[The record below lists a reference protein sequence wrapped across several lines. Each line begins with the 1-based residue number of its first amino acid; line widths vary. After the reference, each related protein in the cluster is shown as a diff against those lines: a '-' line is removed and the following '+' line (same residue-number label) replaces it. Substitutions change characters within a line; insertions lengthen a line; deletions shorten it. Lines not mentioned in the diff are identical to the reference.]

1 MSPGPRRRRITGQDW
16 IKQSSQDQVCRPGSS
31 LGQVLVGDSSQNV
44 KAAVSGWSDL
54 SKSKSSA
61 AVLLQEREKRPRTR
75 SRERKDSGS
84 FLLQQQQQKDQQQQ
98 QHSVLSEAHTNQVHE
113 TVTKWGQ
120 NNNINV
126 DQPAPERATPVPIT
140 RHIGD
145 TFADSKNTVIKPKQE
160 SMTNNSQASTSTAPW
175 RTKTPSE
182 PSVKVVNVAVENN
195 VHISENAASQMAS
208 FVQQETSTKTHIEQK
223 QSMTQSSM
231 MTSSSSSSSKSIQQQ
246 QSSSEMKHVSSQVP
260 PKSPNPTRKMPSGTP
275 KGKSAHNTRPAT
287 VAATEVTAASSSS
300 PPILE
305 QSKPIFSNSSG
316 QIPMC
321 VTTNSS
327 STMCSSTSS
336 SWCMKEEYRSEQ
348 QQQQKSES
356 KETSD
361 SSILNTKH
369 PNDYSV
375 LNEWLA
381 GEEKQLE
388 ESIKNLEKNNNATF
402 KHLENTMIEHPIEM
416 PDINLKG
423 KVKDNV
429 AIFQAEKSS
438 AIKVENA
445 GNQTTLVGE
454 NLEGSHGKAKQAL
467 MQHTDKDITER
478 VEHERIQRAKELD
491 EIKQAAKVHHV
502 QRQSKKSECNDDLD
516 KPSVEVLEARSRM
529 LQEVASRRE
538 DTPTSE
544 DDFVTSQEKAA
555 ERAKQERNKELAE
568 IAEMRN
574 RTNWQDVVATDVQSR
589 NTPTRTPDLDLEEAR
604 TTIRNAAAR
613 WQERELKQ
621 PRFGTPPSGRNTPSR
636 RIGNLFNRGADH
648 WSMEADNDEEFPD
661 PPKEEFPDPPTEIEM
676 QVSLP
681 APPPRDSSKDVMMEY
696 GSNGNNTGN
705 GSNCK
710 RAKKN

>member
-75 SRERKDSGS
+75 SRERKDSAS
-84 FLLQQQQQKDQQQQ
+84 FIQQQQQQQQQ

-126 DQPAPERATPVPIT
+126 DQPTPDRATPVPIT

-145 TFADSKNTVIKPKQE
+145 TFADSKNTVINTVIKPKQE
-160 SMTNNSQASTSTAPW
+160 SMTNDSQSSTASAPW
-175 RTKTPSE
+175 RTNKNNPAAE

-208 FVQQETSTKTHIEQK
+208 FVQQETSTTKTHIEQK
-223 QSMTQSSM
+223 QSSMTQSSM
-231 MTSSSSSSSKSIQQQ
+231 MTSSSTSSSKSIQQQ
-246 QSSSEMKHVSSQVP
+246 QSNSSEMKHVSSQVP
-260 PKSPNPTRKMPSGTP
+260 PKSPNPTRKNPSGGAP
-275 KGKSAHNTRPAT
+275 KGKPNSRPAT
-287 VAATEVTAASSSS
+287 VAATEVTAAASTSS
-300 PPILE
+300 PILE

-327 STMCSSTSS
+327 STMSSSTSS

-356 KETSD
+356 KLTSH

-388 ESIKNLEKNNNATF
+388 ESIKNLEKNNN
-402 KHLENTMIEHPIEM
+402 KHLENNNNTMIEPPKEVM
-416 PDINLKG
+416 PEINLKG

-429 AIFQAEKSS
+429 AIFQAEQKSS
-438 AIKVENA
+438 TISNKVENV
-445 GNQTTLVGE
+445 GNNQTTLDGE

-478 VEHERIQRAKELD
+478 IEHERIQRAKELD
-491 EIKQAAKVHHV
+491 EIKQAAKVH
-502 QRQSKKSECNDDLD
+502 QRQSKKSECNDDID
-516 KPSVEVLEARSRM
+516 KPSIEVLEARSRM

-544 DDFVTSQEKAA
+544 EDFVTSQEKAA
-555 ERAKQERNKELAE
+555 EKAKQERNKELAE

-613 WQERELKQ
+613 SQCYRILNLRHLWRGYIFGNSNDFKQ
-621 PRFGTPPSGRNTPSR
+621 F
-636 RIGNLFNRGADH
+636 
-648 WSMEADNDEEFPD
+648 
-661 PPKEEFPDPPTEIEM
+661 
-676 QVSLP
+676 
-681 APPPRDSSKDVMMEY
+681 
-696 GSNGNNTGN
+696 
-705 GSNCK
+705 
-710 RAKKN
+710 